1 MTVALRG
8 NLKDFGIGEVFQL
21 IGQQRKTGILE
32 FSNRGQRVQLR
43 FDRGAVVSAA
53 PVGSRPET
61 ALGEM
66 LARCGRLPLE
76 QVEELQRECRA
87 SAQTLGRLA
96 VATGQL
102 TESEL
107 VEIEDLLTRDTIF
120 RVLRWSSGSFDFT
133 AQEVEHHRNFDSLLG
148 AEQILMDGMRMVD
161 EWQSFADQVPSEDA
175 IFHRVGRFDA
185 YRQKARGEQVHRLDA
200 AERVFNL
207 IDGRLAV
214 RRIVDLSLLGSF
226 DATRILAELRRAGLI
241 EPLDPERARSVR
253 QRPAPLAPGRS
264 PVWGWIRA
272 LAPLTLLL
280 LLAVLANR
288 VEPAE
293 VGERAFS
300 IHRAPLESVR
310 QSFAERRVRNAL
322 ESYRFIEG
330 RWPRLLLQLEERG
343 LLANDALA
351 SSAGRPYYYVQ
362 REDGAVLLAPER

>member
-1 MTVALRG
+1 
-8 NLKDFGIGEVFQL
+8 
-21 IGQQRKTGILE
+21 
-32 FSNRGQRVQLR
+32 
-43 FDRGAVVSAA
+43 
-53 PVGSRPET
+53 
-61 ALGEM
+61 
-66 LARCGRLPLE
+66 
-76 QVEELQRECRA
+76 
-87 SAQTLGRLA
+87 
-96 VATGQL
+96 
-102 TESEL
+102 
-107 VEIEDLLTRDTIF
+107 
-120 RVLRWSSGSFDFT
+120 
-133 AQEVEHHRNFDSLLG
+133 VEHHRNFDSLLG

-185 YRQKARGEQVHRLDA
+185 YRQRARGEQVHRLDA

-253 QRPAPLAPGRS
+253 QRPAPLTPGRS

-272 LAPLTLLL
+272 LAPLALLL

>member
-32 FSNRGQRVQLR
+32 FSSRGQRVQLR

-53 PVGSRPET
+53 PVASRPEA

-87 SAQTLGRLA
+87 AAQTLGGLA
-96 VATGQL
+96 VATGRL

-107 VEIEDLLTRDTIF
+107 LEIEDLLTRDTIF
-120 RVLRWSSGSFDFT
+120 SVLRWSSGSFDFT
-133 AQEVEHHRNFDSLLG
+133 AQEVEHHRRFDSLLG

-161 EWQSFADQVPSEDA
+161 EWQSFADLVPSEDA
-175 IFHRVGRFDA
+175 VFQRVGRFDA
-185 YRQKARGEQVHRLDA
+185 YRQGARGERFHRLDA

-207 IDGRLAV
+207 VDGRLAV
-214 RRIVDLSLLGSF
+214 RRIVDLSMLGNF

-241 EPLDPERARSVR
+241 EPVGPERARSLR
-253 QRPAPLAPGRS
+253 RRSAPLAPGRS
-264 PVWGWIRA
+264 LVWGWIRTLVP
-272 LAPLTLLL
+272 LALLL
-280 LLAVLANR
+280 VVAVLANR

-293 VGERAFS
+293 VGARAFS
-300 IHRAPLESVR
+300 IRQAPLDSLR
-310 QSFAERRVRNAL
+310 QSFAARRVRNAL

-330 RWPRLLLQLEERG
+330 RWPSALSQLEERG
-343 LLANDALA
+343 LLAKGALA
-351 SSAGRPYYYVQ
+351 SPAGRPYYYVQ
-362 REDGAVLLAPER
+362 RRDGAVLLGPEH